1 MIKSEIHIKFEEYL
15 DSIGGL
21 ENGYYTDRPPIK
33 ERYFFSVNDGW
44 IPLVQ
49 ELIEKCIELGWN
61 KQICQVKEKFG
72 GLRFYINS
80 APDKI
85 HDLISEYENKS
96 YSLCE
101 VCGQNG
107 ELRKN
112 GWYRT
117 LCELH
122 DEEDIEKY
130 KLKTIK

>member
-21 ENGYYTDRPPIK
+21 ENGFYTDRPPIK
-33 ERYFFSVNDGW
+33 KRYFFAVDDGW
-44 IPLVQ
+44 LPLVQ

-72 GLRFYINS
+72 GLRFYINE
-80 APDKI
+80 APNEI
-85 HDLISEYENKS
+85 YDLIDEYEHKS
-96 YSLCE
+96 YSICE
-101 VCGQNG
+101 VCGQKG
-107 ELRKN
+107 ELRKG

-122 DEEDIEKY
+122 DEENIEKN
-130 KLKTIK
+130 KLKNIN